1 MPIPFLQID
10 AFSAQAFAGNPAA
23 VVLLPAAAADDKWM
37 LRVAAEMN
45 LSETAFLVRR
55 SDGYGLRWFT
65 PVVEIDLCGHATLAS
80 AHALWQRGDL
90 GPDEVAR
97 FHTRSGLLTATRRG
111 QWIELDFPATPDQ
124 PADAPPGLLD
134 AIGASARYVGKSRF
148 DYLVEVES
156 EDVVRHLKPDHAR
169 LRTLP
174 VRGVIVT
181 SRATTEGLDF
191 VSRFF
196 APGSGIDEDPVTG
209 SAHCCL
215 TPYWSR
221 QLGKTS
227 FTARQLSARGGT
239 LETELIGDRV
249 RLRGHAVTVLRGEIV
264 TTDN

>member
-1 MPIPFLQID
+1 MSIPFLQID
-10 AFSAQAFAGNPAA
+10 AFTAEPFAGNPAA
-23 VVLLPAAAADDKWM
+23 VVLLKAAADDGWM
-37 LRVAAEMN
+37 RHVAAEMN

-65 PVVEIDLCGHATLAS
+65 PAVEIDLCGHATLAS

-90 GPDEVAR
+90 AATDIAR

-111 QWIELDFPATPDQ
+111 EWIELDFPATPDQ
-124 PADAPPGLLD
+124 PAEPPPGLLD
-134 AIGASARYVGKSRF
+134 ALGTSARYVGKSRF
-148 DYLVEVES
+148 DYLVEVDG
-156 EDVVRHLKPDHAR
+156 EDVVRDLKPDHAR

-181 SRATTEGLDF
+181 SEAKTKGWDF

-221 QLGKTS
+221 KLGRTS

-239 LETELIGDRV
+239 LETELAGDRV
-249 RLRGHAVTVLRGEIV
+249 RLRGQAVTVLSGEIV
-264 TTDN
+264 SP